1 MSDTKNARMISFRRI
16 TAEDKP
22 LYDSYL
28 ASEGE
33 RGCEFSFANLY
44 LWGRQNISLQDDTV
58 IIFSQFNRRSV
69 YPYPLGRDL
78 KSAIDAII
86 ADSAARGAI
95 PQDLKFIG
103 EETTAVIGNNTTIRE
118 CVTINRGTASKGTTI
133 VGNYCL
139 IMAYAHV
146 AHDCKL
152 GDRIILGNTTQLAGE
167 VVVDD
172 WAIVSGGTL
181 VHQFCHLGA
190 HIMVQ
195 GGSKITKDIP
205 PYMMVGREPLGY
217 MGLNIVGL
225 RRRGFIAEQM
235 NAIQESYR
243 YVYLSGL
250 NTTQALEAIEKNIP
264 KSKERE
270 DIVSFIRSSERG
282 IIK

>member
-1 MSDTKNARMISFRRI
+1 MISEQAFVHPN
-16 TAEDKP
+16 AEIGK
-22 LYDSYL
+22 
-28 ASEGE
+28 
-33 RGCEFSFANLY
+33 NV
-44 LWGRQNISLQDDTV
+44 T
-58 IIFSQFNRRSV
+58 
-69 YPYPLGRDL
+69 
-78 KSAIDAII
+78 IDAFAYIDENVVI
-86 ADSAARGAI
+86 GDGTHIYPHATVLSGARIGKNCNIFPGAVISAI
-95 PQDLKFIG
+95 PQDLKFVG
-103 EETTAVIGNNTTIRE
+103 EETTAVIGDNTTIRE
-118 CVTINRGTASKGTTI
+118 SATVNRGTASKGTTI
-133 VGNYCL
+133 VGSHCL

-152 GDRIILGNTTQLAGE
+152 GDRIILGNATQLAGE

-172 WAIVSGGTL
+172 WAIISGGTL

-195 GGSKITKDIP
+195 GGSKISKDIP
-205 PYMMVGREPLGY
+205 PYIMVGREPIGY

-243 YVYLSGL
+243 YIYLSGL

-264 KSKERE
+264 ESKERE
-270 DIVSFIRSSERG
+270 DILSFIKSSERG

>member
-1 MSDTKNARMISFRRI
+1 MISEQAFVHPN
-16 TAEDKP
+16 AEIGK
-22 LYDSYL
+22 
-28 ASEGE
+28 
-33 RGCEFSFANLY
+33 NV
-44 LWGRQNISLQDDTV
+44 T
-58 IIFSQFNRRSV
+58 
-69 YPYPLGRDL
+69 
-78 KSAIDAII
+78 IDAFAYIDENVVI
-86 ADSAARGAI
+86 GDGTHIYPHATVLSGARIGKNCNIFPGAVISAI
-95 PQDLKFIG
+95 PQDLKFVG
-103 EETTAVIGNNTTIRE
+103 EETTAVIGDNTTIRE
-118 CVTINRGTASKGTTI
+118 SATVNRGTASKGTTI
-133 VGNYCL
+133 VGSHCL

-152 GDRIILGNTTQLAGE
+152 GDRIILGNATQLAGE

-172 WAIVSGGTL
+172 WAIISGGTL

-195 GGSKITKDIP
+195 GGSRISKDIP
-205 PYMMVGREPLGY
+205 PYVMVGREPLGY

-250 NTTQALEAIEKNIP
+250 NTTQALEAIEKNILE
-264 KSKERE
+264 SKERE
-270 DIVSFIRSSERG
+270 DILSFIKSSERG

>member
-1 MSDTKNARMISFRRI
+1 MISEQAFVHPN
-16 TAEDKP
+16 AEIGKNVTID
-22 LYDSYL
+22 
-28 ASEGE
+28 A
-33 RGCEFSFANLY
+33 FAYIDEN
-44 LWGRQNISLQDDTV
+44 V
-58 IIFSQFNRRSV
+58 IIGDGTHI
-69 YPYPLGRDL
+69 YPHATVLSG
-78 KSAIDAII
+78 
-86 ADSAARGAI
+86 ARIGKNCNIFPGAVISAI
-95 PQDLKFIG
+95 PQDLKFVG
-103 EETTAVIGNNTTIRE
+103 EETTAVIGDYTTIRE
-118 CVTINRGTASKGTTI
+118 CVTVNRGTASKGTTI
-133 VGNYCL
+133 VGNHCL

-205 PYMMVGREPLGY
+205 PYMMVGREPLAY

-225 RRRGFIAEQM
+225 RRRGFVAEQM

-264 KSKERE
+264 TSKERE
-270 DIVSFIRSSERG
+270 DIIKFIKTSERG

>member
-1 MSDTKNARMISFRRI
+1 MISEQAFVHPN
-16 TAEDKP
+16 AEIGK
-22 LYDSYL
+22 
-28 ASEGE
+28 
-33 RGCEFSFANLY
+33 NV
-44 LWGRQNISLQDDTV
+44 T
-58 IIFSQFNRRSV
+58 
-69 YPYPLGRDL
+69 
-78 KSAIDAII
+78 IDAFAYIDENVVI
-86 ADSAARGAI
+86 GDGTHIYPHATVLSGARIGKNCNIFPGAVISAI

-103 EETTAVIGNNTTIRE
+103 EETTAVIGDNTTIRE
-118 CVTINRGTASKGTTI
+118 CATVNRGTASKGTTI
-133 VGNYCL
+133 VGSYCL

-152 GDRIILGNTTQLAGE
+152 GDRIILGNATQLAGE

-172 WAIVSGGTL
+172 WAIISGGTL

-195 GGSKITKDIP
+195 GGSRIGKDIP
-205 PYMMVGREPLGY
+205 PYVMVGREPLGY

-243 YVYLSGL
+243 YIYLSGL
-250 NTTQALEAIEKNIP
+250 NTTQALDAIEKNIP
-264 KSKERE
+264 ESKERE
-270 DIVSFIRSSERG
+270 DILSFIKNSERG

>member
-1 MSDTKNARMISFRRI
+1 MISEQAFVHPN
-16 TAEDKP
+16 AEIGK
-22 LYDSYL
+22 
-28 ASEGE
+28 
-33 RGCEFSFANLY
+33 NV
-44 LWGRQNISLQDDTV
+44 T
-58 IIFSQFNRRSV
+58 
-69 YPYPLGRDL
+69 
-78 KSAIDAII
+78 IDAFAYIDENVVI
-86 ADSAARGAI
+86 GDGTHIYPHATVLSGARIGKNCNIFPGAVISAI

-103 EETTAVIGNNTTIRE
+103 EETTAVIGDNTTIRE
-118 CVTINRGTASKGTTI
+118 SATVNRGTASKGTTI
-133 VGNYCL
+133 VGSHCL

-152 GDRIILGNTTQLAGE
+152 GDRIILGNATQLAGE

-172 WAIVSGGTL
+172 WAIISGGTL

-195 GGSKITKDIP
+195 GGSRISKDIP
-205 PYMMVGREPLGY
+205 PYVMVGREPLGY

-243 YVYLSGL
+243 YIYLSGL
-250 NTTQALEAIEKNIP
+250 NTTQALDAIEKNIP
-264 KSKERE
+264 ESKERE
-270 DIVSFIRSSERG
+270 DILSFIKNSERG

>member
-1 MSDTKNARMISFRRI
+1 MISEQAFVHPN
-16 TAEDKP
+16 AEIGK
-22 LYDSYL
+22 
-28 ASEGE
+28 
-33 RGCEFSFANLY
+33 NV
-44 LWGRQNISLQDDTV
+44 T
-58 IIFSQFNRRSV
+58 
-69 YPYPLGRDL
+69 
-78 KSAIDAII
+78 IDAFAYIDENVVI
-86 ADSAARGAI
+86 GDGTHIYPHATVLSGARIGKNCNIFPGAVISAI

-103 EETTAVIGNNTTIRE
+103 EETTAVIGDNTTIRE
-118 CVTINRGTASKGTTI
+118 CATVNRGTASKGTTI
-133 VGNYCL
+133 VGSYCL

-152 GDRIILGNTTQLAGE
+152 GDRIIIGNATQLAGE

-172 WAIVSGGTL
+172 WAIISGGTL

-195 GGSKITKDIP
+195 GGSRISKDIP
-205 PYMMVGREPLGY
+205 PYVMVGREPLGY

-243 YVYLSGL
+243 YIYLSGL
-250 NTTQALEAIEKNIP
+250 NTTQALDAIEKNIP
-264 KSKERE
+264 ESKERE
-270 DIVSFIRSSERG
+270 DILSFIKSSERG

>member
-1 MSDTKNARMISFRRI
+1 
-16 TAEDKP
+16 
-22 LYDSYL
+22 
-28 ASEGE
+28 
-33 RGCEFSFANLY
+33 
-44 LWGRQNISLQDDTV
+44 
-58 IIFSQFNRRSV
+58 
-69 YPYPLGRDL
+69 
-78 KSAIDAII
+78 
-86 ADSAARGAI
+86 
-95 PQDLKFIG
+95 
-103 EETTAVIGNNTTIRE
+103 
-118 CVTINRGTASKGTTI
+118 
-133 VGNYCL
+133 
-139 IMAYAHV
+139 MAYAHV

-195 GGSKITKDIP
+195 GGSRITKDIP
-205 PYMMVGREPLGY
+205 PYMMVGREPLSY

-225 RRRGFIAEQM
+225 RRRGFVAEQM

-250 NTTQALEAIEKNIP
+250 NTTQALDAIEKNIP
-264 KSKERE
+264 SSKERE

>member
-1 MSDTKNARMISFRRI
+1 MISEQAFVHPN
-16 TAEDKP
+16 AEIGK
-22 LYDSYL
+22 
-28 ASEGE
+28 
-33 RGCEFSFANLY
+33 N
-44 LWGRQNISLQDDTV
+44 V
-58 IIFSQFNRRSV
+58 V
-69 YPYPLGRDL
+69 
-78 KSAIDAII
+78 IDAFAYIDENVVI
-86 ADSAARGAI
+86 GDGTHIYPHATILSGARIGKNCNIFPGAVVSAI
-95 PQDLKFIG
+95 PQDLKFVG
-103 EETTAVIGNNTTIRE
+103 EETTAVVGDNTTIRE

-133 VGNYCL
+133 VGSYCL

-181 VHQFCHLGA
+181 VHQFCHIGA
-190 HIMVQ
+190 HVMIQ

-205 PYMMVGREPLGY
+205 PYIMAGREPLGY

-264 KSKERE
+264 TSKERE
-270 DIVSFIRSSERG
+270 DIIKFIKTSERG

>member
-1 MSDTKNARMISFRRI
+1 MISEQAFVHPN
-16 TAEDKP
+16 AEIGK
-22 LYDSYL
+22 
-28 ASEGE
+28 
-33 RGCEFSFANLY
+33 NV
-44 LWGRQNISLQDDTV
+44 T
-58 IIFSQFNRRSV
+58 
-69 YPYPLGRDL
+69 
-78 KSAIDAII
+78 IDAFAYIDENVVI
-86 ADSAARGAI
+86 GDGTHIYPHATVLSGARIGKNCNIFPGAVISAI

-103 EETTAVIGNNTTIRE
+103 EETTAVIGDNTTIRE
-118 CVTINRGTASKGTTI
+118 CATVNRGTASKGTTI
-133 VGNYCL
+133 VGSYCL

-152 GDRIILGNTTQLAGE
+152 GDRIILGNATQLAGE

-172 WAIVSGGTL
+172 WAIISGGTL

-195 GGSKITKDIP
+195 GGSRIGKDIP
-205 PYMMVGREPLGY
+205 PYVMVGREPLGY
-217 MGLNIVGL
+217 MGLNIVG
-225 RRRGFIAEQM
+225 RRLRGFIAEQM

-264 KSKERE
+264 ESKERE
-270 DIVSFIRSSERG
+270 DILSFIKSSERG

>member
-1 MSDTKNARMISFRRI
+1 MISEQAFVHPN
-16 TAEDKP
+16 AEIGK
-22 LYDSYL
+22 
-28 ASEGE
+28 
-33 RGCEFSFANLY
+33 NV
-44 LWGRQNISLQDDTV
+44 T
-58 IIFSQFNRRSV
+58 
-69 YPYPLGRDL
+69 
-78 KSAIDAII
+78 IDAFAYIDENVVI
-86 ADSAARGAI
+86 GDGTHIYPHATVLSGARIGKNCNIFPGAVISAI
-95 PQDLKFIG
+95 PQDLKFVG
-103 EETTAVIGNNTTIRE
+103 EDTTAVIGDNTTIRE
-118 CVTINRGTASKGTTI
+118 CVTINRGTASKGPTI
-133 VGNYCL
+133 VGNHCL

-264 KSKERE
+264 VSKERE
-270 DIVSFIRSSERG
+270 DIVSFIKSSERG

>member
-1 MSDTKNARMISFRRI
+1 MISEQAFVHPN
-16 TAEDKP
+16 AEIGK
-22 LYDSYL
+22 
-28 ASEGE
+28 
-33 RGCEFSFANLY
+33 NV
-44 LWGRQNISLQDDTV
+44 T
-58 IIFSQFNRRSV
+58 
-69 YPYPLGRDL
+69 
-78 KSAIDAII
+78 IDAFAYIDENVVI
-86 ADSAARGAI
+86 GDGTHIYPHATVLSGSRIGKNCNIFPGAVISAI

-103 EETTAVIGNNTTIRE
+103 EETTAVIGDNTTIRE
-118 CVTINRGTASKGTTI
+118 CATVNRGTASKGTTI
-133 VGNYCL
+133 VGSYCL

-152 GDRIILGNTTQLAGE
+152 GDRIIIGNATQLAGE

-172 WAIVSGGTL
+172 WAIISGGTL

-195 GGSKITKDIP
+195 GGSRIGKDIP
-205 PYMMVGREPLGY
+205 PYVMVGREPLGY

-243 YVYLSGL
+243 YIYLSGL
-250 NTTQALEAIEKNIP
+250 NTTQALDAIEKNIP
-264 KSKERE
+264 ESKERE
-270 DIVSFIRSSERG
+270 DILSFIKSSERG

>member
-1 MSDTKNARMISFRRI
+1 MISEQAFVHPN
-16 TAEDKP
+16 AEIGK
-22 LYDSYL
+22 
-28 ASEGE
+28 
-33 RGCEFSFANLY
+33 N
-44 LWGRQNISLQDDTV
+44 V
-58 IIFSQFNRRSV
+58 V
-69 YPYPLGRDL
+69 
-78 KSAIDAII
+78 IDAFAYIDENVVI
-86 ADSAARGAI
+86 GDGTHIYPHATILSGARIGKNCNIFPGAVVSAI
-95 PQDLKFIG
+95 PQDLKFVG
-103 EETTAVIGNNTTIRE
+103 EETTAVVGDNTTIRE

-133 VGNYCL
+133 VGSYCL

-181 VHQFCHLGA
+181 VHQFCHIGA
-190 HIMVQ
+190 HVMIQ

-205 PYMMVGREPLGY
+205 PYIMAGREPLGY

-264 KSKERE
+264 TSKERE

>member
-1 MSDTKNARMISFRRI
+1 MISEQAFVHPN
-16 TAEDKP
+16 AEIGK
-22 LYDSYL
+22 
-28 ASEGE
+28 
-33 RGCEFSFANLY
+33 N
-44 LWGRQNISLQDDTV
+44 V
-58 IIFSQFNRRSV
+58 V
-69 YPYPLGRDL
+69 
-78 KSAIDAII
+78 IDAFAYIDENVVI
-86 ADSAARGAI
+86 GDGTHIYPHATILSGARIGKNCNIFPGAVVSAI
-95 PQDLKFIG
+95 PQDLKFVG
-103 EETTAVIGNNTTIRE
+103 EETTAVVGDNTTIRE

-133 VGNYCL
+133 VGKHCL

-181 VHQFCHLGA
+181 VHQFCHIGA
-190 HIMVQ
+190 HVMIQ

-205 PYMMVGREPLGY
+205 PYIMAGREPLGY

-264 KSKERE
+264 TSKERE

>member
-1 MSDTKNARMISFRRI
+1 MISEQAFVHPN
-16 TAEDKP
+16 AEIGRNVVID
-22 LYDSYL
+22 
-28 ASEGE
+28 A
-33 RGCEFSFANLY
+33 FAYIDEN
-44 LWGRQNISLQDDTV
+44 V
-58 IIFSQFNRRSV
+58 IIGDGTHI
-69 YPYPLGRDL
+69 YPHATVLSGARIGKNCNIFPG
-78 KSAIDAII
+78 AVI
-86 ADSAARGAI
+86 AAI
-95 PQDLKFIG
+95 PQDLKFVG
-103 EETTAVIGNNTTIRE
+103 EETTAVIGDCTTIRE
-118 CVTINRGTASKGTTI
+118 CATINRGTASKGTTI
-133 VGNYCL
+133 VGSNCL

-205 PYMMVGREPLGY
+205 PYIMVGREPLGY

-243 YVYLSGL
+243 YIYLSGL
-250 NTTQALEAIEKNIP
+250 NTSQALEAIEKNIP
-264 KSKERE
+264 ASKERE
-270 DIVSFIRSSERG
+270 DIVNFINSSERG

>member
-1 MSDTKNARMISFRRI
+1 
-16 TAEDKP
+16 
-22 LYDSYL
+22 
-28 ASEGE
+28 
-33 RGCEFSFANLY
+33 
-44 LWGRQNISLQDDTV
+44 
-58 IIFSQFNRRSV
+58 
-69 YPYPLGRDL
+69 
-78 KSAIDAII
+78 
-86 ADSAARGAI
+86 
-95 PQDLKFIG
+95 
-103 EETTAVIGNNTTIRE
+103 
-118 CVTINRGTASKGTTI
+118 
-133 VGNYCL
+133 
-139 IMAYAHV
+139 MAYAHV

-152 GDRIILGNTTQLAGE
+152 GDRIIIGNATQLAGE

-195 GGSKITKDIP
+195 GGSKVTKDIP
-205 PYMMVGREPLGY
+205 PYIMVGREPLGY

-264 KSKERE
+264 ECKERE
-270 DIVSFIRSSERG
+270 DILSFIKSSERG

>member
-1 MSDTKNARMISFRRI
+1 MISEQAFVHPN
-16 TAEDKP
+16 AEIGKNVTID
-22 LYDSYL
+22 
-28 ASEGE
+28 A
-33 RGCEFSFANLY
+33 FAYIDEN
-44 LWGRQNISLQDDTV
+44 V
-58 IIFSQFNRRSV
+58 IIGDGTHI
-69 YPYPLGRDL
+69 YPHATVLSG
-78 KSAIDAII
+78 
-86 ADSAARGAI
+86 ARIGKNCNIFPGAVISAI
-95 PQDLKFIG
+95 PQDLKFVG
-103 EETTAVIGNNTTIRE
+103 EETTAVIGDYTTIRE
-118 CVTINRGTASKGTTI
+118 CVTLNRGTASKGTTI
-133 VGNYCL
+133 VGNHCL

-205 PYMMVGREPLGY
+205 PYMMVGREPLAY

-225 RRRGFIAEQM
+225 RRRGFVAEQM

-250 NTTQALEAIEKNIP
+250 NTTQALDAIEKNIP
-264 KSKERE
+264 SSKERE

>member
-1 MSDTKNARMISFRRI
+1 MISEQAFVHPN
-16 TAEDKP
+16 AEIGK
-22 LYDSYL
+22 
-28 ASEGE
+28 
-33 RGCEFSFANLY
+33 NV
-44 LWGRQNISLQDDTV
+44 T
-58 IIFSQFNRRSV
+58 
-69 YPYPLGRDL
+69 
-78 KSAIDAII
+78 IDAFAYIDENVVI
-86 ADSAARGAI
+86 GDGTHIYPHATVLSGARIGKNCNIFPGAVISAI

-103 EETTAVIGNNTTIRE
+103 EETTAVIGDNTTIRE
-118 CVTINRGTASKGTTI
+118 CATVNRGTASKGTTI
-133 VGNYCL
+133 VGSYCL

-152 GDRIILGNTTQLAGE
+152 GDRIILGNATQLAGE

-172 WAIVSGGTL
+172 WAIISGGTL

-195 GGSKITKDIP
+195 GGSRISKDIP
-205 PYMMVGREPLGY
+205 PYVMVGREPLGY

-243 YVYLSGL
+243 YIYLSGL
-250 NTTQALEAIEKNIP
+250 NTTQALDAIEKNIP
-264 KSKERE
+264 ESKERE
-270 DIVSFIRSSERG
+270 DILSFIKSSERG

>member
-1 MSDTKNARMISFRRI
+1 MISEQAFVHPN
-16 TAEDKP
+16 AEIGK
-22 LYDSYL
+22 
-28 ASEGE
+28 
-33 RGCEFSFANLY
+33 NV
-44 LWGRQNISLQDDTV
+44 T
-58 IIFSQFNRRSV
+58 
-69 YPYPLGRDL
+69 
-78 KSAIDAII
+78 IDAFAYIDENVVI
-86 ADSAARGAI
+86 GDGTHIYPHATVLSGARIGKNCNIFPGAVISAI

-103 EETTAVIGNNTTIRE
+103 EETTAVIGDNTTIRE
-118 CVTINRGTASKGTTI
+118 CATVNRGTASKGTTI
-133 VGNYCL
+133 VGSYCL

-152 GDRIILGNTTQLAGE
+152 GDRIILGNATQLAGE

-172 WAIVSGGTL
+172 WAIISGGTL

-195 GGSKITKDIP
+195 GGSRISKDIP
-205 PYMMVGREPLGY
+205 PYVMVGREPLGY

-243 YVYLSGL
+243 YIYLSGL
-250 NTTQALEAIEKNIP
+250 NTTQALDAIEKNIP
-264 KSKERE
+264 ESKERE
-270 DIVSFIRSSERG
+270 DILSFIKNSERG

>member
-1 MSDTKNARMISFRRI
+1 MISEQAFVHPN
-16 TAEDKP
+16 AEIGK
-22 LYDSYL
+22 
-28 ASEGE
+28 
-33 RGCEFSFANLY
+33 N
-44 LWGRQNISLQDDTV
+44 V
-58 IIFSQFNRRSV
+58 V
-69 YPYPLGRDL
+69 
-78 KSAIDAII
+78 IDAFAYIDENVVI
-86 ADSAARGAI
+86 GDGTHIYPHATILSGARIGKNCNIFPGAVVSAI
-95 PQDLKFIG
+95 PQDLKFVG
-103 EETTAVIGNNTTIRE
+103 EETTAVVGDNTTIRE

-133 VGNYCL
+133 VGKHCL

-152 GDRIILGNTTQLAGE
+152 GDIIILGNTTQLAGE

-181 VHQFCHLGA
+181 VHQFCHIGA
-190 HIMVQ
+190 HVMIQ

-205 PYMMVGREPLGY
+205 PYIMAGREPLGY

-264 KSKERE
+264 TSKERE
-270 DIVSFIRSSERG
+270 DIVSFIRSSERC
-282 IIK
+282 ILK

>member
-1 MSDTKNARMISFRRI
+1 MISEQAFVHPN
-16 TAEDKP
+16 AEIGK
-22 LYDSYL
+22 
-28 ASEGE
+28 
-33 RGCEFSFANLY
+33 NV
-44 LWGRQNISLQDDTV
+44 T
-58 IIFSQFNRRSV
+58 
-69 YPYPLGRDL
+69 
-78 KSAIDAII
+78 IDAFAYIDENVVI
-86 ADSAARGAI
+86 GDGTHIYPHATVLSGARIGKNCNIFPGAVISAI
-95 PQDLKFIG
+95 PQDLKFVG
-103 EETTAVIGNNTTIRE
+103 EETTAVIGDNTTIRE
-118 CVTINRGTASKGTTI
+118 SATVNRGTASKGTTI
-133 VGNYCL
+133 VGSHCL

-152 GDRIILGNTTQLAGE
+152 GDRIILGNATQLAGE

-172 WAIVSGGTL
+172 WAIISGGTL

-195 GGSKITKDIP
+195 GGSRISKDIP
-205 PYMMVGREPLGY
+205 PYVMVGREPLGY

-243 YVYLSGL
+243 YIYLSGL

-264 KSKERE
+264 ESKERE
-270 DIVSFIRSSERG
+270 DILSFIKSSERG

>member
-1 MSDTKNARMISFRRI
+1 MISEQAFVHPN
-16 TAEDKP
+16 AEIGK
-22 LYDSYL
+22 
-28 ASEGE
+28 
-33 RGCEFSFANLY
+33 NV
-44 LWGRQNISLQDDTV
+44 T
-58 IIFSQFNRRSV
+58 
-69 YPYPLGRDL
+69 
-78 KSAIDAII
+78 IDAFAYIDENVVI
-86 ADSAARGAI
+86 GDGTHIYPHATVLSGARIGKNCNIFPGAVISAI

-103 EETTAVIGNNTTIRE
+103 EETTAVIGDNTTIRE
-118 CVTINRGTASKGTTI
+118 CATVNRGTASKGTTI
-133 VGNYCL
+133 VGSYCL

-152 GDRIILGNTTQLAGE
+152 GDRIIIGNATQLAGE

-172 WAIVSGGTL
+172 WAIISGGTL

-195 GGSKITKDIP
+195 GGSRIGKDIP
-205 PYMMVGREPLGY
+205 PYVMVGREPLGY

-243 YVYLSGL
+243 YIYLSGL
-250 NTTQALEAIEKNIP
+250 NTTQALDAIEKNIP
-264 KSKERE
+264 ESKERE
-270 DIVSFIRSSERG
+270 DILSFIKSSERG

>member
-1 MSDTKNARMISFRRI
+1 MISEQAFVHPN
-16 TAEDKP
+16 AEIGKNVIVD
-22 LYDSYL
+22 
-28 ASEGE
+28 A
-33 RGCEFSFANLY
+33 FAYVDEN
-44 LWGRQNISLQDDTV
+44 V
-58 IIFSQFNRRSV
+58 IIGDGTHI
-69 YPYPLGRDL
+69 YPHATILSG
-78 KSAIDAII
+78 
-86 ADSAARGAI
+86 ARIGKNCNIFPGAVVSAI
-95 PQDLKFIG
+95 PQDLKFVG
-103 EETTAVIGNNTTIRE
+103 EETTAVIGDNTTIRE

-133 VGNYCL
+133 VGNHCL

-205 PYMMVGREPLGY
+205 PYVMVGREPLGY

-243 YVYLSGL
+243 YIYLSGL

-264 KSKERE
+264 ESKERK
-270 DIVSFIRSSERG
+270 DILSFVKSSERG

>member
-1 MSDTKNARMISFRRI
+1 MISEQAFVHPN
-16 TAEDKP
+16 AEIGK
-22 LYDSYL
+22 
-28 ASEGE
+28 
-33 RGCEFSFANLY
+33 NV
-44 LWGRQNISLQDDTV
+44 T
-58 IIFSQFNRRSV
+58 
-69 YPYPLGRDL
+69 
-78 KSAIDAII
+78 IDAFAYIDENVVI
-86 ADSAARGAI
+86 GDGTHIYPHATVLSGARIGKNCNIFPGAVISAI
-95 PQDLKFIG
+95 PQDLKFVG
-103 EETTAVIGNNTTIRE
+103 EETTAVIGDNTTIRE
-118 CVTINRGTASKGTTI
+118 SATVNRGTASKGTTI
-133 VGNYCL
+133 VGSHCL

-152 GDRIILGNTTQLAGE
+152 GDRIIIGNATQLAGE

-172 WAIVSGGTL
+172 WAIISGGSL

-195 GGSKITKDIP
+195 GGSRISKDIP
-205 PYMMVGREPLGY
+205 PYVMVGREPLGY

-243 YVYLSGL
+243 YIYLSGL

-264 KSKERE
+264 ESKERE
-270 DIVSFIRSSERG
+270 DILSFIKSSERG

>member
-1 MSDTKNARMISFRRI
+1 MISEQAFVHPN
-16 TAEDKP
+16 AEIGK
-22 LYDSYL
+22 
-28 ASEGE
+28 
-33 RGCEFSFANLY
+33 N
-44 LWGRQNISLQDDTV
+44 V
-58 IIFSQFNRRSV
+58 V
-69 YPYPLGRDL
+69 
-78 KSAIDAII
+78 IDAFAYIDENVVI
-86 ADSAARGAI
+86 GDGTHIYPHATVLSGARIGKNCNIFPGAVISAI
-95 PQDLKFIG
+95 PQDLKFVG
-103 EETTAVIGNNTTIRE
+103 EETTAVIGDYTTIRE
-118 CVTINRGTASKGTTI
+118 CVTVNRGTASKGTTI
-133 VGNYCL
+133 VGNHCL

-205 PYMMVGREPLGY
+205 PYMMVGREPLAY

-225 RRRGFIAEQM
+225 RRRGFVAEQM

-250 NTTQALEAIEKNIP
+250 NTTQALDAIEKNIP
-264 KSKERE
+264 SSKERE

>member
-1 MSDTKNARMISFRRI
+1 MISEQAFVHPN
-16 TAEDKP
+16 AEIGKNVTID
-22 LYDSYL
+22 
-28 ASEGE
+28 A
-33 RGCEFSFANLY
+33 FAYIDEN
-44 LWGRQNISLQDDTV
+44 V
-58 IIFSQFNRRSV
+58 IIGDGTHI
-69 YPYPLGRDL
+69 YPHATVLSG
-78 KSAIDAII
+78 
-86 ADSAARGAI
+86 ARIGKNCNIFPGAVISAI
-95 PQDLKFIG
+95 PQDLKFVG
-103 EETTAVIGNNTTIRE
+103 EETTAVIGDYTTIRE
-118 CVTINRGTASKGTTI
+118 CVTVNRGTASKGTTI
-133 VGNYCL
+133 VGNHCL

-195 GGSKITKDIP
+195 GGSRITKDIP
-205 PYMMVGREPLGY
+205 PYMMVGREPLSY

-225 RRRGFIAEQM
+225 RRRGFVAEQM

-250 NTTQALEAIEKNIP
+250 NTTQALDAIEKNIP

>member
-1 MSDTKNARMISFRRI
+1 MISEQAFVHPN
-16 TAEDKP
+16 AEIGK
-22 LYDSYL
+22 
-28 ASEGE
+28 
-33 RGCEFSFANLY
+33 NV
-44 LWGRQNISLQDDTV
+44 T
-58 IIFSQFNRRSV
+58 
-69 YPYPLGRDL
+69 
-78 KSAIDAII
+78 IDAFAYIDENVVI
-86 ADSAARGAI
+86 GDGTHIYPHATVLSGARIGKNCNIFPGAVISAI

-103 EETTAVIGNNTTIRE
+103 EETTAVIGDNTTIRE
-118 CVTINRGTASKGTTI
+118 SATVNRGTASKGTTI
-133 VGNYCL
+133 VGSHCL

-152 GDRIILGNTTQLAGE
+152 GDRIILGNATQLAGE

-172 WAIVSGGTL
+172 WAIISGGTL

-195 GGSKITKDIP
+195 GGSRISKDIP
-205 PYMMVGREPLGY
+205 PYVMVGREPLGY

-243 YVYLSGL
+243 YIYLSGL
-250 NTTQALEAIEKNIP
+250 NTTQALDAIEKNIP
-264 KSKERE
+264 ESKERE
-270 DIVSFIRSSERG
+270 DILSFIKSSERG

>member
-1 MSDTKNARMISFRRI
+1 MISEQAFVHPN
-16 TAEDKP
+16 AEIGK
-22 LYDSYL
+22 
-28 ASEGE
+28 
-33 RGCEFSFANLY
+33 NV
-44 LWGRQNISLQDDTV
+44 T
-58 IIFSQFNRRSV
+58 
-69 YPYPLGRDL
+69 
-78 KSAIDAII
+78 IDAFAYIDENVVI
-86 ADSAARGAI
+86 GDGTHIYPHATVLSGARIGKNCNIFPGAVISAI

-103 EETTAVIGNNTTIRE
+103 EETTAAIGDSTTIRE
-118 CVTINRGTASKGTTI
+118 CATVNRGTASKGTTI
-133 VGNYCL
+133 VGSNCL

-152 GDRIILGNTTQLAGE
+152 GDRIIIGNATQLAGE

-195 GGSKITKDIP
+195 GGSKVTKDIP
-205 PYMMVGREPLGY
+205 PYIMVGREPLGY

-264 KSKERE
+264 ESKERE
-270 DIVSFIRSSERG
+270 DILQFIRSSERG

>member
-1 MSDTKNARMISFRRI
+1 MISEQAFVHPN
-16 TAEDKP
+16 AEIGK
-22 LYDSYL
+22 
-28 ASEGE
+28 
-33 RGCEFSFANLY
+33 NV
-44 LWGRQNISLQDDTV
+44 T
-58 IIFSQFNRRSV
+58 
-69 YPYPLGRDL
+69 
-78 KSAIDAII
+78 IDAFAYIDENVVI
-86 ADSAARGAI
+86 GDGTHIYPHATVLSGARIGNNCNIFPGAVISAI

-264 KSKERE
+264 ASKERE
-270 DIVSFIRSSERG
+270 DIVSFIKSSERG

>member
-1 MSDTKNARMISFRRI
+1 MISEQAFVHPN
-16 TAEDKP
+16 AEIGK
-22 LYDSYL
+22 
-28 ASEGE
+28 
-33 RGCEFSFANLY
+33 NV
-44 LWGRQNISLQDDTV
+44 T
-58 IIFSQFNRRSV
+58 
-69 YPYPLGRDL
+69 
-78 KSAIDAII
+78 IDAFAYIDENVVI
-86 ADSAARGAI
+86 GDGTHIYPHATVLSGARIGKNCNIFPGAVISAI

-103 EETTAVIGNNTTIRE
+103 EETTAVIGDNTTIRE
-118 CVTINRGTASKGTTI
+118 CATVNRGTASKGTTI
-133 VGNYCL
+133 VGSYCL

-152 GDRIILGNTTQLAGE
+152 GDRIILGNATQLAGE

-172 WAIVSGGTL
+172 WAIISGGTL

-195 GGSKITKDIP
+195 GGSRISKDIP
-205 PYMMVGREPLGY
+205 PYVMVGREPLGY

-243 YVYLSGL
+243 YIYLSGL

-264 KSKERE
+264 ESKERE
-270 DIVSFIRSSERG
+270 DILSFIKSSERG